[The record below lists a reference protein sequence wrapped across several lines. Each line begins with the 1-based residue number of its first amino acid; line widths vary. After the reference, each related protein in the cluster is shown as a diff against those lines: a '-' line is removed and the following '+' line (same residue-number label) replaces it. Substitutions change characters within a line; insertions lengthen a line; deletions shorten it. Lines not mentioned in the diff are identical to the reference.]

1 MLTKSYRT
9 EFVVSWDLDSPANR
23 SIARKIPCMILLH
36 WIRSCVFVLKY
47 IVTNCFYF
55 IPLMCLLAFIFQ
67 VSSFQDQS
75 STWNTACSSKWRRQH
90 VWLHTLACLLR
101 EMVRIPEALR
111 EVQIFSK
118 SQRKTYTF
126 RRRQR
131 AADRQGSALPKHT
144 AAWFAPM
151 RKNNQD
157 WRVSYC
163 FLALLLL
170 FCKGLMDWNWCMPI

>member
-1 MLTKSYRT
+1 
-9 EFVVSWDLDSPANR
+9 
-23 SIARKIPCMILLH
+23 
-36 WIRSCVFVLKY
+36 
-47 IVTNCFYF
+47 
-55 IPLMCLLAFIFQ
+55 MCLLAFIFQ

-131 AADRQGSALPKHT
+131 AADRQDSALPKHT

-151 RKNNQD
+151 RQNNQD

-170 FCKGLMDWNWCMPI
+170 FCKGLMDWNWCMPIQKSERSKILSFLDSYWREMKLSRFRDLTPLSSLLLSVRAIWFNLI